1 MYKSDTLND
10 VDNAEERDELE
21 PLLATLK
28 TKIDEKLEPVPLSNS
43 LKSLNYK
50 NLELQNE
57 KLELRALQETEHLN
71 QMEVHLKHE
80 KLLLIDDTKAL
91 SRFKSDKKAVNNRY
105 KKIQRS
111 KLHPL
116 LKEEPEYVVEID
128 NELIRDNLRSLN
140 PTNSTNSTNSTN
152 YWDPEKDQRLY
163 QLNDSFLSKLCKI
176 EQQTQPLDGIIM
188 DIDEME
194 DSLVQLMNLTNLRT
208 KMTEKLLL
216 K

>member
-28 TKIDEKLEPVPLSNS
+28 TN
-43 LKSLNYK
+43 LNYK

-71 QMEVHLKHE
+71 QME
-80 KLLLIDDTKAL
+80 I
-91 SRFKSDKKAVNNRY
+91 
-105 KKIQRS
+105 
-111 KLHPL
+111 
-116 LKEEPEYVVEID
+116 KEEPEYVVEID

>member
-57 KLELRALQETEHLN
+57 KIGIESYTRNGT
-71 QMEVHLKHE
+71 
-80 KLLLIDDTKAL
+80 
-91 SRFKSDKKAVNNRY
+91 FKSNGK
-105 KKIQRS
+105 
-111 KLHPL
+111 
-116 LKEEPEYVVEID
+116 EPEYVVEID
-128 NELIRDNLRSLN
+128 NELIRDNLKSL
-140 PTNSTNSTNSTN
+140 NSTNSTNSTN